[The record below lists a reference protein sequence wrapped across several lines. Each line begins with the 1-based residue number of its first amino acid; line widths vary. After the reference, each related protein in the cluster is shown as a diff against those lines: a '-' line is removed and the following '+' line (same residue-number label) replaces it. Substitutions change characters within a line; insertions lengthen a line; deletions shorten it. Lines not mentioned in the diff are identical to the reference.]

1 MRYCIYLFLVRSTLR
16 VLSIF
21 KATRANTVKIIVV
34 LLATFFGTALYA
46 KPQRII
52 SLAPHLTE
60 QVYALGAGDKL
71 IATVDYADYPEAAK
85 ALPRIGNYQYISL
98 ESIISL
104 KPDLV
109 LVWQQGNQQSLAQ
122 KLRALNIQVFVSKP
136 KRLDNLPKQLAE
148 LGSILGEQETG
159 QRLSQFA
166 EQQLAQLAQ
175 QYQSKSKVSVFYQMW
190 HTPLRSISAKSWID
204 DGIRLCG
211 GENIMAEAVAPYPL
225 LSEEWVLEAD
235 PQAIIIAQWE
245 FEHSWKQWPQLQA
258 VQQQHIYHL
267 YPDKAH
273 RLTLRTLESLKQLCS
288 MLEKS
293 RKKTH
298 PDKLSGT
305 RAYTSEEKSSI

>member
-1 MRYCIYLFLVRSTLR
+1 LPALFTYKAAKAASHQLILAVVAVLVS
-16 VLSIF
+16 
-21 KATRANTVKIIVV
+21 AAAN
-34 LLATFFGTALYA
+34 A

-122 KLRALNIQVFVSKP
+122 KLRALNIEVFVSKP
-136 KRLDNLPKQLAE
+136 KRLNSLPKQLAE
-148 LGSILGEQETG
+148 LGSILGEAKTG

-166 EQQLAQLAQ
+166 EQQLAEMAE
-175 QYQSKSKVSVFYQMW
+175 QYQSKDKVSVFYQMW

-211 GENIMAEAVAPYPL
+211 GENIMAESVAPYPL
-225 LSEEWVLEAD
+225 LSEEWVLQAD
-235 PQAIIIAQWE
+235 PQAIIIAQWQ
-245 FEHSWKQWPQLQA
+245 FEHSWQQWPQLQA
-258 VQQQHIYHL
+258 VQQQNIYHL
-267 YPDKAH
+267 DPDKAH

-298 PDKLSGT
+298 PD
-305 RAYTSEEKSSI
+305 